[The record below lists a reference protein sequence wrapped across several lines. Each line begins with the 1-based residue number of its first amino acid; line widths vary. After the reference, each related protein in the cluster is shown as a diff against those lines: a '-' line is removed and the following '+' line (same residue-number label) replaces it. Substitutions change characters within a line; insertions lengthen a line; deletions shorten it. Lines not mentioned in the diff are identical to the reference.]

1 MDNPDKVR
9 AMTAVHFLERSDNVR
24 KTDPRKN
31 EWESGFWDV
40 AQEHAQKLVGATL
53 YLHRTKHQPSHFG
66 GRILSYR
73 IEEGASIPRVIFT
86 VRAAADCKDVKAG
99 PRGWAKDCKIVWEAL
114 EPAQT

>member
-1 MDNPDKVR
+1 MNVI
-9 AMTAVHFLERSDNVR
+9 HFLERTDNVR
-24 KTDPRKN
+24 KTDRSKN

-40 AQEHAQKLVGATL
+40 TEENAQKLVGATL

-73 IEEGASIPRVIFT
+73 LEKEGDANARVVFT

-99 PRGWAKDCKIVWEAL
+99 PRGWAKDCKIVWEVS
-114 EPAQT
+114 EPAQA